1 MQAAQGVKKESVN
14 ERIIKHEL
22 TKRWANSINYAN
34 RNECIETQEQI
45 TQRAIAIF
53 RLACHEGRIA
63 NGFASRLVACATAMA
78 PRQNTTNDTISVAS
92 AAAVRFGRDPWSF
105 LVFKEVR
112 ILGKNDTHSMSSQ
125 EQGGTHNSDGTVDL
139 HFVIMVN

>member
-1 MQAAQGVKKESVN
+1 
-14 ERIIKHEL
+14 
-22 TKRWANSINYAN
+22 
-34 RNECIETQEQI
+34 
-45 TQRAIAIF
+45 
-53 RLACHEGRIA
+53 
-63 NGFASRLVACATAMA
+63 MA

-92 AAAVRFGRDPWSF
+92 AAAVRFGRDPRSF

-112 ILGKNDTHSMSSQ
+112 ILGKNDTHSTSSQ